1 MTETPTPA
9 APSGTV
15 GAVVRPSRI
24 TEEMMRFSRT
34 DDLWHY
40 AANLNAMLEH
50 GYCNKCG
57 LTPNGC
63 EREGCRANNE
73 VRRDSAAPGGNDGH

>member
-1 MTETPTPA
+1 MSDHASPA
-9 APSGTV
+9 VSGMV

-24 TEEMMRFSRT
+24 TEDMMRFART

-63 EREGCRANNE
+63 EREGCRANKE
-73 VRRDSAAPGGNDGH
+73 RVGKELLK

>member
-1 MTETPTPA
+1 M
-9 APSGTV
+9 V

-24 TEEMMRFSRT
+24 TEDMMRFART

-63 EREGCRANNE
+63 EREGCRANKE
-73 VRRDSAAPGGNDGH
+73 RVGKELLK